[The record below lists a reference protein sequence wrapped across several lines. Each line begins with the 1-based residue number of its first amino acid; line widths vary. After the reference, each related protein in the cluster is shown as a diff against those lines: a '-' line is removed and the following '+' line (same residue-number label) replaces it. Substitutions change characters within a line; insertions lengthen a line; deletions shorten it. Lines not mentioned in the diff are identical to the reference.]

1 MWMNVNPFKVFKCA
15 IHFVVALF
23 IVYFAH
29 LGDEMSVAVLS
40 YSLAFY
46 ASKSVL
52 WGEQD
57 G

>member
-1 MWMNVNPFKVFKCA
+1 MWMNMNPFKVFKCVIA
-15 IHFVVALF
+15 FVAALF

-46 ASKSVL
+46 ASKAVL
-52 WGEQD
+52 WGEED
-57 G
+57 D